1 MIVDTHNDLLTE
13 LAFRSGQQTPFRNY
27 WQDQLREGGVGLQ
40 VCPVYVPPHQIPDN
54 ALHVALRE
62 VAACHRAVSESAGS
76 AVLVKAAADLA
87 GLDPDTRIGLM
98 LSMEGA
104 EPVGRDLSLLQVFW
118 ELGVRMVSLTWND
131 RNALADGT
139 GEPAGAG
146 LSKLGRQAV
155 AELARLGII
164 IDLAHA
170 SERTFYDV
178 MDLAPD
184 SAAVIVSHAGCRAV
198 FDTPRNLTDEQ
209 LRLLA
214 ERGGVLG
221 AMAHPL
227 NVDPAEPTIA
237 RYLDHI
243 DHAVQVMGERHVGLG
258 ADFIRQVALSGATGD
273 HGDAL
278 LPAGMRLADAITG
291 FSGPADYPA
300 LVSALA
306 SRGYAGAVLEG
317 VLGENFLRVF
327 HSALPAALAA
337 RLSHPVNPP
346 CAGKAAAH
354 FA

>member
-1 MIVDTHNDLLTE
+1 M
-13 LAFRSGQQTPFRNY
+13 
-27 WQDQLREGGVGLQ
+27 
-40 VCPVYVPPHQIPDN
+40 
-54 ALHVALRE
+54 
-62 VAACHRAVSESAGS
+62 
-76 AVLVKAAADLA
+76 
-87 GLDPDTRIGLM
+87 GLM

-104 EPVGRDLSLLQVFW
+104 EPVGRDLNLLRVFW

-139 GEPAGAG
+139 GEPSGAG

-178 MDLAPD
+178 VETAPE
-184 SAAVIVSHAGCRAV
+184 SAAIIVSHAGCRAV
-198 FDTPRNLTDEQ
+198 FDTPRNLTDGQ

-227 NVDPAEPTIA
+227 NVDPAEPTID

-243 DHAVQVMGERHVGLG
+243 DHAIKVMGERQVGLG
-258 ADFIRQVALSGATGD
+258 ADFIRQVALSGATGG

-278 LPAGMRLADAITG
+278 LPAGLQLSDAIAG

-306 SRGYAGAVLEG
+306 GRGYDGAVLAG

-327 HSALPAALAA
+327 RSALPAALPARLPSRPPAAAPSRAAA
-337 RLSHPVNPP
+337 R
-346 CAGKAAAH
+346 A
-354 FA
+354 